1 MSGAEQADIGAIK
14 RLTRE
19 AGPFKARPTELTP
32 AQCAGLLHFYKRCK
46 TMSRRCDLLNT
57 GPMSGNNVSH
67 ANNRTR
73 RRFEVNLCN
82 VTLASE
88 SLGQNFKLRVAAKTL
103 RTVDFKGGL
112 DAFLLGT
119 KNHKLTDKAKKIKK
133 AVAKKKEE
141 VAAA

>member
-1 MSGAEQADIGAIK
+1 
-14 RLTRE
+14 
-19 AGPFKARPTELTP
+19 
-32 AQCAGLLHFYKRCK
+32 
-46 TMSRRCDLLNT
+46 MSRRCDLLDT

-67 ANNRTR
+67 SKVHTR

-82 VTLASE
+82 VTLMSDT
-88 SLGQNFKLRVAAKTL
+88 LGQKYRLRIAAKTL

-133 AVAKKKEE
+133 AVMKSQAE
-141 VAAA
+141 VEAA

>member
-1 MSGAEQADIGAIK
+1 
-14 RLTRE
+14 
-19 AGPFKARPTELTP
+19 
-32 AQCAGLLHFYKRCK
+32 
-46 TMSRRCDLLNT
+46 MSRRCDLLDT

-67 ANNRTR
+67 SKVHTR

-82 VTLASE
+82 VTLMSDT
-88 SLGQNFKLRVAAKTL
+88 LGQKYRLRIAAKTL

-133 AVAKKKEE
+133 AVLKSQAE
-141 VAAA
+141 VEAA

>member
-1 MSGAEQADIGAIK
+1 MRGKALTTPDSSTNW
-14 RLTRE
+14 RLHVFCPRV
-19 AGPFKARPTELTP
+19 
-32 AQCAGLLHFYKRCK
+32 GLFAFLGVI
-46 TMSRRCDLLNT
+46 MARRCDLLNT

-67 ANNRTR
+67 AMNKTR

-82 VTLASE
+82 VTLASDA
-88 SLGQNFKLRVAAKTL
+88 LGQKFRMRIAAKTL

-133 AVAKKKEE
+133 QLLKLEE
-141 VAAA
+141 SKAA

>member
-1 MSGAEQADIGAIK
+1 
-14 RLTRE
+14 
-19 AGPFKARPTELTP
+19 
-32 AQCAGLLHFYKRCK
+32 
-46 TMSRRCDLLNT
+46 MSRRCDLLDT

-67 ANNRTR
+67 SKVHTR

-82 VTLASE
+82 VTLMSDT
-88 SLGQNFKLRVAAKTL
+88 LGQKYRLRIAAKTL

-133 AVAKKKEE
+133 TLLKSQAATE
-141 VAAA
+141 VA